1 MGALQRRIARA
12 ALWTPSENGIVLIN
26 KGVPSDEIKAS
37 TQRSIILMAEDAMEK
52 IQAGKTT
59 LEELK
64 RALRYSS
71 IEQFRRFTNSLTLY
85 QRNYADRRTIQAK
98 FVGWQWKSFLVLL
111 C

>member
-1 MGALQRRIARA
+1 
-12 ALWTPSENGIVLIN
+12 
-26 KGVPSDEIKAS
+26 
-37 TQRSIILMAEDAMEK
+37 MAEDAMEK

-85 QRNYADRRTIQAK
+85 QRNYADRRALQAK
-98 FVGWQWKSFLVLL
+98 FVGWQWKGFPG
-111 C
+111 